1 MVRMFNNWE
10 TDIAIYC
17 FKPSIVHWFNR
28 NFNANWYVNI
38 LTVKLITIYPHLKD
52 GPHSNIKFINFFE
65 SGKNRALELI
75 LIISS
80 KLYTP
85 SNHKFP
91 LIKIKYWKKL
101 LDNKIK
107 ISNNSNKSTWLNIF
121 PKKKKR
127 SLCSQNS
134 FVLVISSRCAI

>member
-1 MVRMFNNWE
+1 M
-10 TDIAIYC
+10 
-17 FKPSIVHWFNR
+17 
-28 NFNANWYVNI
+28 
-38 LTVKLITIYPHLKD
+38 KLITIYPHLKD

-65 SGKNRALELI
+65 SGKNRALETLELI

-80 KLYTP
+80 KLYSP

-121 PKKKKR
+121 PKKKRKD
-127 SLCSQNS
+127 LCVFKIVLFWSFLLVAPFNGWQND
-134 FVLVISSRCAI
+134 LKCAPTYRLKIVGLHNL